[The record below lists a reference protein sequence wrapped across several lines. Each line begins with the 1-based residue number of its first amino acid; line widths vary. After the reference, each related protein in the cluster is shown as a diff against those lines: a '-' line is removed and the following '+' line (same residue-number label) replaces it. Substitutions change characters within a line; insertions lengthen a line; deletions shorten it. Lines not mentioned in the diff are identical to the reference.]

1 MAPAI
6 SRPVSLLADLL
17 ALGRYDRPIG
27 IWLLAWPCAWGV
39 ALARPAPADLAV
51 LCVILLAG
59 SALARA
65 GGCAWNDLVDRNLD
79 ASVERTR
86 NRPLAAGRV
95 GPRTALAF
103 IAVHLALA
111 ASLLMLLPA
120 TAVWLV
126 PASLPLVLL
135 YPLAKRFTWWP
146 QVWLGLTFNWGA
158 LVGWSAAT
166 GGWPGAGALLLYA
179 GCIVWTVGYDT
190 LYAYQDLA
198 GDSASGYPFG
208 RRSARPSRPR
218 VRGDCLR
225 RCGGRVRGAPSR
237 LPGPA
242 RLHGW
247 GSQALASCPPGT
259 TAAVDLEDPD
269 SCGSAFRGAHRAA
282 LVWFVGLAA
291 DLMLAGSEI
300 VS

>member
-1 MAPAI
+1 MAPAN
-6 SRPVSLLADLL
+6 SRPVSLLADLV

-39 ALARPAPADLAV
+39 ALARPAPIDLAV

-65 GGCAWNDLVDRNLD
+65 GGCAWNDLVDRDLD

-86 NRPLAAGRV
+86 NRPLAAGRI
-95 GPRTALAF
+95 GPRAALAF
-103 IAVHLALA
+103 IAAHLALA
-111 ASLLMLLPA
+111 ASLLVLLPA

-146 QVWLGLTFNWGA
+146 QVWLGFTFNWGA

-166 GGWPGAGALLLYA
+166 GGWPGPAALLLYA

-190 LYAYQDLA
+190 LYAYQDRAGDAAAGIRSAAVRLGRRGRGFVAIAYAVAVAVFAVTLAATGAGAPAWLGLA
-198 GDSASGYPFG
+198 GFG
-208 RRSARPSRPR
+208 IVSI
-218 VRGDCLR
+218 
-225 RCGGRVRGAPSR
+225 
-237 LPGPA
+237 
-242 RLHGW
+242 W
-247 GSQALASCPPGT
+247 Y
-259 TAAVDLEDPD
+259 TATVDLEDPV

-291 DLMLAGSEI
+291 DLALTGSEI
-300 VS
+300 VR